1 MILVNSGGLTNK
13 VKSSDHKDTI
23 PLSRTILIEKP
34 SIFRSTGTYL
44 VVGGGG
50 LGLTI
55 KNRMT

>member
-1 MILVNSGGLTNK
+1 MILVNSGGLTK
-13 VKSSDHKDTI
+13 VESSDHKDTI
-23 PLSRTILIEKP
+23 PLSPTILIEKP

-50 LGLTI
+50 LGLTF